1 MIHKLYSAYD
11 LPADHDTCH
20 LFEHLIIR
28 RFLKETEKVGGNR
41 AFVGELDGATSE
53 NYKRRKYERNP
64 KTNKGDDNHG
74 LLALAD
80 FLVEKGL

>member
-11 LPADHDTCH
+11 LPASHDTCH

-53 NYKRRKYERNP
+53 NYKRRKYEHNL
-64 KTNKGDDNHG
+64 KTSEGDDNPG

-80 FLVEKGL
+80 FLAEKRF